1 MIGLEVKVMED
12 KTVITGKQTV
22 RALVFSTLGLITSIT
37 LSIAVL
43 TICGKMLGISDIDPV
58 IIGERVGLLVWLVG
72 IVVAIV
78 RTVKKNK
85 KNSDTASMSR
95 GTRRRFSS
103 IQNKG
108 VMIYY
113 NLKAKIF
120 KIFCN
125 EIRVTPS
132 NL

>member
-1 MIGLEVKVMED
+1 M
-12 KTVITGKQTV
+12 
-22 RALVFSTLGLITSIT
+22 
-37 LSIAVL
+37 
-43 TICGKMLGISDIDPV
+43 
-58 IIGERVGLLVWLVG
+58 
-72 IVVAIV
+72 

-113 NLKAKIF
+113 NLEAKIF

>member
-58 IIGERVGLLVWLVG
+58 
-72 IVVAIV
+72 VVAIV

-85 KNSDTASMSR
+85 K
-95 GTRRRFSS
+95 
-103 IQNKG
+103 K
-108 VMIYY
+108 
-113 NLKAKIF
+113 
-120 KIFCN
+120 
-125 EIRVTPS
+125 
-132 NL
+132 